1 MEHKNKTLHLILNLF
16 NGSNIESKV
25 GADYMQKQEVILDI
39 KDLTV
44 EYGRGR
50 KKFKAIDGVSFSI
63 YRGEIF
69 GLVGESG
76 SGKTTIGK
84 AILRIVKTSGG
95 SIVFKGKKINGKV
108 DRKLDRELKRK
119 IQMVFQ
125 DPMASLNERA
135 KIDYIVSEGLYN
147 IRNFIDENHRRKKVE
162 KILLDVGLLPEHAN
176 YFPHEFSGG
185 MRQRIGIARALIM
198 EPEFLILDEPT
209 SALDLSTRFQIIN
222 LLKELKEK
230 RNLTYLFITH
240 DLSLLR
246 SLAHRVA
253 VMYKGKIVELAHT
266 EKLFKNPIHPY
277 TKSLISAIPIPDPM
291 EERNKLQY
299 MYDPLSYAYEN
310 KPPKLIEVE
319 EGHFVLK

>member
-1 MEHKNKTLHLILNLF
+1 
-16 NGSNIESKV
+16 
-25 GADYMQKQEVILDI
+25 MQKQEVILDI

-95 SIVFKGKKINGKV
+95 SIVFKGKKINGKI

-277 TKSLISAIPIPDPM
+277 TKSLIFAIPIPDPM